1 MNVYILSTCFTFF
14 TFKTFSTFTIS
25 FQTVYVFGRTVS
37 YMFPLRE
44 TLLVKNFP
52 PPSVK
57 FVVAAGAY
65 SWCPQT
71 RRTCW
76 KFTVVILCA
85 QPTRNLSA
93 TAKFLVRLWSKWVL
107 ASAYN
112 YRKLQKVPKYTE
124 NLPKTTENWH

>member
-44 TLLVKNFP
+44 TLLVKNSP
-52 PPSVK
+52 PPP
-57 FVVAAGAY
+57 VVAAGAY